1 MFGRSLQPTHYLALK
16 KIMQSKDR
24 IIETLQNRE
33 IVLES
38 YMKLQ
43 PSDPVIERV
52 IQKLIHEIGILK
64 WILDEPKK

>member
-1 MFGRSLQPTHYLALK
+1 
-16 KIMQSKDR
+16 MQSKDR